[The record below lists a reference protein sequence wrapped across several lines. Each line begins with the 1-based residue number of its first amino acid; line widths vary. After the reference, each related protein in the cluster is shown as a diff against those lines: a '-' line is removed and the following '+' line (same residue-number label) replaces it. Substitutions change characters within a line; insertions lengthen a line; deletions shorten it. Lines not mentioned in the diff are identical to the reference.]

1 MKLADRSR
9 MQRQWTQLMDS
20 SESLLT
26 AAAGSATD
34 DSGIAARRLMQDPT
48 EWHRWETEFGAAL
61 RKVVIPARRIE
72 QVRLLRMSGFTW
84 IHSTVPFRHVR
95 DRGLRGAVRRRVVS
109 GLHNG
114 YGFARAMVAEHKAY
128 VRSSCSFACSAHI
141 GESIF
146 GDEIFTESMQR
157 YREIYADYFNSYCA
171 ASFPGDFQDG
181 ERERSLLPLLKQ
193 QVAELRRAILDY
205 PRDASWLERE
215 LELRRAAGDTQRLPR
230 MQ

>member
-20 SESLLT
+20 SELVLT
-26 AAAGSATD
+26 EAAGSASD
-34 DSGIAARRLMQDPT
+34 DAGAAARRLMQDPT

-72 QVRLLRMSGFTW
+72 QIRLLRMSGFTW
-84 IHSTVPFRHVR
+84 IHSTVPFRYVR
-95 DRGLRGAVRRRVVS
+95 DHGLRGAVRRRVVS

-114 YGFARAMVAEHKAY
+114 YGFARAMVAEHKTY

-141 GESIF
+141 GESLFGDGIF
-146 GDEIFTESMQR
+146 GESMQR
-157 YREIYADYFNSYCA
+157 YREIYSDYFNSYCA
-171 ASFPGDFQDG
+171 VNFPGQAQDG

-205 PRDASWLERE
+205 PRDAGWLERE
-215 LELRRAAGDTQRLPR
+215 LQYRRPTGETQRLPR

>member
-26 AAAGSATD
+26 AAAGSAAD

-48 EWHRWETEFGAAL
+48 EWHRWEIEFGAAL
-61 RKVVIPARRIE
+61 RKVLIPSRRME

-95 DRGLRGAVRRRVVS
+95 DRALRGAMRRRVVT

-114 YGFARAMVAEHKAY
+114 FGFARAMVAEHKTY

-141 GESIF
+141 GEF
-146 GDEIFTESMQR
+146 TFNDEIFSASMQR
-157 YREIYADYFNSYCA
+157 YREIYSDYFNSYCA
-171 ASFPGDFQDG
+171 VNFPGQARDG
-181 ERERSLLPLLKQ
+181 ERERSLLPMLKQ

-205 PRDASWLERE
+205 PRDAGWLERE
-215 LELRRAAGDTQRLPR
+215 LQFRRATGETQRLPR